1 MKKLVLGLGLSLC
14 SLSVFAA
21 AMPCE
26 ELKSK
31 IEAKIQA
38 NGATQY
44 TLEIVDK
51 GSEPDSEM
59 KVVGSCDGGTKD
71 IVYKRG

>member
-14 SLSVFAA
+14 SLTVFAA
-21 AMPCE
+21 AKPCD
-26 ELKSK
+26 ELKSE

-51 GSEPDSEM
+51 GSESDSEM
-59 KVVGSCDGGTKD
+59 KVVGSCDGGARE